1 TPLSP
6 LLAAVYNLAIDDL
19 PLLKPIDYD
28 VKWWSRGYE
37 GSMAFIGANTRI
49 NPDGGKFE
57 GFYAF
62 PDAVGNNM
70 IKKGDIISN
79 RGPILAHASPYKP
92 MEFCLRQSMSHP
104 DSDLPDYEDYW
115 EFGFARRII
124 FEIDFITAR
133 NVAPWSA
140 PDREEL
146 IFLADRRFKVVEIDE
161 ATFNYKTL
169 ALVVRLQEIPES
181 SVPKKTPYRDL
192 ISGETYYSPIPI
204 NELELK
210 KIIDLS
216 NEKQNPLIN
225 KIISYVKNR

>member
-1 TPLSP
+1 
-6 LLAAVYNLAIDDL
+6 
-19 PLLKPIDYD
+19 
-28 VKWWSRGYE
+28 
-37 GSMAFIGANTRI
+37 M
-49 NPDGGKFE
+49 
-57 GFYAF
+57 
-62 PDAVGNNM
+62 
-70 IKKGDIISN
+70 
-79 RGPILAHASPYKP
+79 
-92 MEFCLRQSMSHP
+92 
-104 DSDLPDYEDYW
+104 
-115 EFGFARRII
+115 
-124 FEIDFITAR
+124 
-133 NVAPWSA
+133 
-140 PDREEL
+140 
-146 IFLADRRFKVVEIDE
+146 FLADRRFKVVEIDE